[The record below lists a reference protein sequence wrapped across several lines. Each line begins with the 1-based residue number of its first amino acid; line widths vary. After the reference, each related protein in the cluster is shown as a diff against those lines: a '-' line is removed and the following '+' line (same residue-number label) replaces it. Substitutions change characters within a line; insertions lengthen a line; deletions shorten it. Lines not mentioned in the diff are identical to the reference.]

1 MNYSRRHFLKSAGV
15 SITLPYMSSLA
26 SANSSWPTP
35 PSTKRMVFVTTGL
48 GMYPDAF
55 FPKDYGVDFT
65 APPSLEPMM
74 QHKGDF
80 TVFSQ
85 MDHPQIHGG
94 HGGPKSFLN
103 GLPGSAF
110 KSEKITSVDQ
120 VAAHSL
126 GYRTRYP
133 SLHIGV
139 GGQAA
144 ASYSESGIKLRPEGS
159 PQSLFKKLFVNDS
172 EAAKKA
178 LAVEIEEQ
186 GSVLDLVK
194 GQAKMLE
201 RTISRRDRDKLDEY
215 LTAIREAEQRLQ
227 GLKRWQNVAKPSLKE
242 SPFAD
247 KEKDDDG
254 YEFYIPILF
263 DLFHLAF
270 LSDSSRVITINY
282 AIHNKVVPLPGVKT
296 GYHGLSHHGKRPDRL
311 AQLQIIERFYIEQL
325 SRFVGKLKESQTV
338 EGNMLD
344 ETMVFFGSALSDAVR
359 HSNRNLPIMIAGGGF
374 KHKGHYNA
382 INSYKRQTPLNNLYT
397 TMLQNFGIEIEKYND
412 ATGDLSHILT

>member
-1 MNYSRRHFLKSAGV
+1 MRHSRRHFLRSAGV
-15 SITLPYMSSLA
+15 TIGLPFLSSLA
-26 SANSSWPTP
+26 SANSNWPKP
-35 PSTKRMVFVTTGL
+35 PSTKRMVFVSTGL
-48 GMYPDAF
+48 GMHPDSF
-55 FPKDYGVDFT
+55 FPKDFGLDFT
-65 APPSLEPMM
+65 PSPTLKPMM
-74 QHKGDF
+74 RHKGDF
-80 TVFSQ
+80 TVFSR

-103 GLPGSAF
+103 GLPGGAF

-126 GYRTRYP
+126 GYVTRYP

-139 GGQAA
+139 GGRAA
-144 ASYSESGIKLRPEGS
+144 SSYSESGIRLRPEGS
-159 PQSLFKKLFVNDS
+159 PQQLFKKLFVNDS

-201 RTISRRDRDKLDEY
+201 RTISRIDREKLDEY
-215 LTAIREAEQRLQ
+215 LTAIRDAEQRLQ
-227 GLKRWQNVAKPSLKE
+227 GLKRWQNVNKPTLQA
-242 SPFAD
+242 SPFED

-254 YEFYIPILF
+254 YEFYVPILF

-270 LSDSSRVITINY
+270 LSDSSRVVTLNY
-282 AIHNKVVPLPGVKT
+282 AIHNNRIPLPGVT
-296 GYHGLSHHGKRPDRL
+296 SGYHSLSHHGRRPDAL
-311 AQLQIIERFYIEQL
+311 AQLQIIEGFYLEQVARL
-325 SRFVGKLKESQTV
+325 IDKLKDSQSM
-338 EGNMLD
+338 GGSMFD
-344 ETMVFFGSALSDAVR
+344 ETMVFFGSALSDAAR
-359 HSNRNLPIMIAGGGF
+359 HSNRDLPIMIAGGGF

-382 INSYKRQTPLNNLYT
+382 ITSHKRQTPLNNLFT
-397 TMLQNFGIEIEKYND
+397 TMLQNFGVEIEKYND